1 MLSGA
6 RSDSTVRS
14 QVWRS
19 QRDRWFQSLGKGL
32 KARLHI
38 APADDPSMDHNS
50 STDGKLRIPIGNTE
64 RAAFQNVIAFTT
76 FDKGTVFTA
85 DVLLELEN

>member
-1 MLSGA
+1 
-6 RSDSTVRS
+6 
-14 QVWRS
+14 
-19 QRDRWFQSLGKGL
+19 
-32 KARLHI
+32 
-38 APADDPSMDHNS
+38 MDHNS